1 MSDSII
7 IWKYLTREYL
17 NSHPVIYLYVKG
29 DTRNSHN
36 ILLKVMGDIRIIFCP
51 AMAESYVKNIV
62 QQYLDIKK
70 KQYHRGE
77 IIIKPMFVSPSW
89 TINEVSF

>member
-17 NSHPVIYLYVKG
+17 DSHPVIYQYVKG
-29 DTRNSHN
+29 DVRTSQS
-36 ILLKVMGDIRIIFCP
+36 ILLKVMNDIRIIFCP
-51 AMAESYVKNIV
+51 AMVESYVKNIV

-77 IIIKPMFVSPSW
+77 IIIKPVFVSPNFI
-89 TINEVSF
+89 INEVSS